1 MTSSLL
7 LEGDLGWRWEG
18 EGSHKD
24 AVEER
29 GFIFG
34 LEMLSWP
41 ARDFI

>member
-1 MTSSLL
+1 MTSSRL

-24 AVEER
+24 AVVER